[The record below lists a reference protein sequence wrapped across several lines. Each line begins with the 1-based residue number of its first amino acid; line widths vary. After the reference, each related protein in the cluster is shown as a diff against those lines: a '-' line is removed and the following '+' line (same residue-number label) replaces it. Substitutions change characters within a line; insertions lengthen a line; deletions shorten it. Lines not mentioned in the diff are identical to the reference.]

1 MTSPILQFTR
11 KEFLCAIQFTSMGRK
26 LIRTCILPMYMNH
39 EAIKEYFASSLY
51 IYRKMMQNSKCRG
64 GIYIL

>member
-11 KEFLCAIQFTSMGRK
+11 KESLCAIQFASMRRK
-26 LIRTCILPMYMNH
+26 LIRTCVLPMNMNH

-51 IYRKMMQNSKCRG
+51 IERCC
-64 GIYIL
+64 